1 MNSSCF
7 VIEESQKLYRMKPTP
22 GEKPSLNTTHTLT
35 GRNSIM
41 KKSLIALAVL
51 GAAASAQAADISLYG
66 VVDTGLAYTYE
77 DNWGFND
84 QGLIAHTT
92 DGESNLEMASG
103 INASSRWGI
112 TGSEDL
118 GNGMK
123 VGFKLESAI
132 NTDDGSLGQGDRLFG
147 REASLTLSGDFG
159 KISAGRMGGVGS
171 SAGTYDYVYLIGEAF
186 DGGDFNIW
194 GMTASSRYDNMIT
207 YETPEFA
214 GVKVTAQY
222 SFDGDVNGDNNDY
235 LDDAQHG
242 KEGKTSVDR
251 YASLAVTGGY
261 GNLQFVGAYEYFNHA
276 SNSAVK
282 DDGHL
287 FHLGGNYD
295 FGVTKVF
302 ALAQYYQGV
311 RKAAGW
317 NLADDIIDGLDYEL
331 IAGEGTDGFKG
342 YGLHLGSI
350 TPIGGGDLTVAA
362 YFQDGKLENNYM
374 RDVAESFDLDAQYV
388 GVSARYAYHLSKR
401 TDAYLGAGY
410 AKATLETGSLGG
422 DVHDM
427 EKELIQA
434 YVGLTHRF

>member
-1 MNSSCF
+1 
-7 VIEESQKLYRMKPTP
+7 
-22 GEKPSLNTTHTLT
+22 
-35 GRNSIM
+35 M

-51 GAAASAQAADISLYG
+51 GAAASAQAADVSVYG
-66 VVDTGLAYTYE
+66 VVDTGLAYTY
-77 DNWGFND
+77 ND
-84 QGLIAHTT
+84 EWTVDEHVT

-103 INASSRWGI
+103 INASSRVGI

-123 VGFKLESAI
+123 VGFKLESGI
-132 NTDDGSLGQGDRLFG
+132 NSDDGALNQGGRLFG

-171 SAGTYDYVYLIGEAF
+171 SAGTYDYVYAIGEAF

-222 SFDGDVNGDNNDY
+222 SFDGDTGADNNDY
-235 LDDAQHG
+235 EKDSQHG
-242 KEGKTSVDR
+242 DEGKTNVDR

-276 SNSAVK
+276 STSVVK

-287 FHLGGNYD
+287 VHLGGNYD

-302 ALAQYYQGV
+302 ALAQYYQGI
-311 RKAAGW
+311 RNAAGW
-317 NLADDIIDGLDYEL
+317 DMSGDFLDSEEDL
-331 IAGEGTDGFKG
+331 DPLFGTDGFKG
-342 YGLHLGSI
+342 YGLHIGSI
-350 TPIGGGDLTVAA
+350 TPIGGGDLTLAA
-362 YFQDGKLENNYM
+362 YFQDGKLENVVSEWA
-374 RDVAESFDLDAQYV
+374 DKDDIDAQYV
-388 GVSARYAYHLSKR
+388 GVTARYAYHLSKR

-410 AKATLETGSLGG
+410 AKATLDTASLAA
-422 DVHDM
+422 DLHDM

>member
-1 MNSSCF
+1 
-7 VIEESQKLYRMKPTP
+7 
-22 GEKPSLNTTHTLT
+22 
-35 GRNSIM
+35 M

-51 GAAASAQAADISLYG
+51 GAAASAQAADIWLYG
-66 VVDTGLAYTYE
+66 VVDTGLAYTYN
-77 DNWGFND
+77 DNWARSGED
-84 QGLIAHTT
+84 VVHST
-92 DGESNLEMASG
+92 DGESSLEMASG
-103 INASSRWGI
+103 INASSRFGI
-112 TGSEDL
+112 VGSEEL

-123 VGFKLESAI
+123 VAFKLESGI
-132 NTDDGSLGQGDRLFG
+132 NTDDGSLGQGGRLFG

-222 SFDGDVNGDNNDY
+222 SFDGDTGADNNDY
-235 LDDAQHG
+235 SNAEDGQHG
-242 KEGKTSVDR
+242 TEGKSTVDR
-251 YASLAVTGGY
+251 YASLAVTGGF

-276 SNSAVK
+276 ADSAVK

-302 ALAQYYQGV
+302 ALAQYYQGI
-311 RKAAGW
+311 RNAAGW
-317 NLADDIIDGLDYEL
+317 DLSGDLIENDVADFT
-331 IAGEGTDGFKG
+331 TDGFKG

-362 YFQDGKLENNYM
+362 YFQDGKLENAA
-374 RDVAESFDLDAQYV
+374 DVNTTDSFDVDAQYV
-388 GVSARYAYHLSKR
+388 GVTARYAYHLSKR

-410 AKATLETGSLGG
+410 AKATLDTASDL
-422 DVHDM
+422 DVSHDM

>member
-1 MNSSCF
+1 
-7 VIEESQKLYRMKPTP
+7 
-22 GEKPSLNTTHTLT
+22 
-35 GRNSIM
+35 M

-51 GAAASAQAADISLYG
+51 GAAASAQAADVSVYG
-66 VVDTGLAYTYE
+66 VVDTGLAYTC
-77 DNWGFND
+77 ND
-84 QGLIAHTT
+84 EWTVDEHVT

-103 INASSRWGI
+103 INASSRVGI

-123 VGFKLESAI
+123 VGFKLESGI
-132 NTDDGSLGQGDRLFG
+132 NSDDGALNQGGRLFG

-171 SAGTYDYVYLIGEAF
+171 SAGTYDYVYAIGESF

-222 SFDGDVNGDNNDY
+222 SFDGDTGADNNDY
-235 LDDAQHG
+235 EKDSQHG
-242 KEGKTSVDR
+242 DEGKTNVDR

-276 SNSAVK
+276 STSVVK

-287 FHLGGNYD
+287 VHLGGNYD

-302 ALAQYYQGV
+302 ALAQYYQGI
-311 RKAAGW
+311 RNAAGW
-317 NLADDIIDGLDYEL
+317 DMSGDFLDSEKDL
-331 IAGEGTDGFKG
+331 DPLFGTDGFKG
-342 YGLHLGSI
+342 YGLHIGSI
-350 TPIGGGDLTVAA
+350 TPIGGGDLTLAA
-362 YFQDGKLENNYM
+362 YFQDGKLENVVSEWA
-374 RDVAESFDLDAQYV
+374 DKDDIDAQYV
-388 GVSARYAYHLSKR
+388 GVTARYAYHLSKR

-410 AKATLETGSLGG
+410 AKATLDTASLAA
-422 DVHDM
+422 DLHDM

>member
-1 MNSSCF
+1 
-7 VIEESQKLYRMKPTP
+7 
-22 GEKPSLNTTHTLT
+22 
-35 GRNSIM
+35 M

-66 VVDTGLAYTYE
+66 VVDTGLAYTYQ
-77 DNWGFND
+77 DNWGLAGND
-84 QGLIAHTT
+84 NVAHTT
-92 DGESNLEMASG
+92 DGESSLEMASG
-103 INASSRWGI
+103 INASSRVGI
-112 TGSEDL
+112 VGSEDL

-123 VGFKLESAI
+123 VAFKLESGI
-132 NTDDGSLGQGDRLFG
+132 NTDDGSLGQGGRLFG

-222 SFDGDVNGDNNDY
+222 SFDGDSGADNNDY
-235 LDDAQHG
+235 SNAEDGQHG
-242 KEGKTSVDR
+242 TEGKSTVDR
-251 YASLAVTGGY
+251 YASLAVTGGF

-276 SNSAVK
+276 ADSAVK

-302 ALAQYYQGV
+302 ALAQYYQGI
-311 RKAAGW
+311 RNAAGW
-317 NLADDIIDGLDYEL
+317 DLSGDLIEKDVADFT
-331 IAGEGTDGFKG
+331 TDGFKG

-362 YFQDGKLENNYM
+362 YFQDGKLENAA
-374 RDVAESFDLDAQYV
+374 DVNNTTDSFDVDAQYV
-388 GVSARYAYHLSKR
+388 GVTARYAYHLSKR

-410 AKATLETGSLGG
+410 AKATLDTSSLG

>member
-1 MNSSCF
+1 
-7 VIEESQKLYRMKPTP
+7 
-22 GEKPSLNTTHTLT
+22 
-35 GRNSIM
+35 M

-66 VVDTGLAYTYE
+66 VVDTGLAYTYN
-77 DNWGFND
+77 DNWARSGED
-84 QGLIAHTT
+84 VVHST
-92 DGESNLEMASG
+92 DGESSLEMASG
-103 INASSRWGI
+103 INASSRFGI
-112 TGSEDL
+112 VGSEDL

-123 VGFKLESAI
+123 VAFKLESGI
-132 NTDDGSLGQGDRLFG
+132 NTDDGNLGQGGRLFG

-171 SAGTYDYVYLIGEAF
+171 SAGTYDYVYSIGDAF

-222 SFDGDVNGDNNDY
+222 SFDGDTGADNNDY
-235 LDDAQHG
+235 SDAEDGQHG
-242 KEGKTSVDR
+242 TEGKSTVDR
-251 YASLAVTGGY
+251 YASLAVTGGF

-276 SNSAVK
+276 ADSAVK

-302 ALAQYYQGV
+302 ALAQYYQGI
-311 RKAAGW
+311 RNAAGW
-317 NLADDIIDGLDYEL
+317 DLSGDLIEDDVADFT
-331 IAGEGTDGFKG
+331 TDGFKG

-362 YFQDGKLENNYM
+362 YFQDGKLENAA
-374 RDVAESFDLDAQYV
+374 DVNPTDSFDVDAQYV
-388 GVSARYAYHLSKR
+388 GVTARYAYHLSKR

-410 AKATLETGSLGG
+410 AKATLDTASDL
-422 DVHDM
+422 DVSHDM

>member
-1 MNSSCF
+1 
-7 VIEESQKLYRMKPTP
+7 
-22 GEKPSLNTTHTLT
+22 
-35 GRNSIM
+35 M

-66 VVDTGLAYTYE
+66 VVDTGLAYTYN
-77 DNWGFND
+77 DNWARSGED
-84 QGLIAHTT
+84 VVHST
-92 DGESNLEMASG
+92 DGERSLEMASG
-103 INASSRWGI
+103 INASSRFGI
-112 TGSEDL
+112 VGSEEL

-123 VGFKLESAI
+123 VAFKLESGI
-132 NTDDGSLGQGDRLFG
+132 NTDDGSLGQGGRLFG

-222 SFDGDVNGDNNDY
+222 SFDGDTGADNNDY
-235 LDDAQHG
+235 SNAEDGQHG
-242 KEGKTSVDR
+242 TEGKSTVDR
-251 YASLAVTGGY
+251 YASLAVTGGF

-276 SNSAVK
+276 ADSAVK

-302 ALAQYYQGV
+302 ALAQYYQGI
-311 RKAAGW
+311 RNAAGW
-317 NLADDIIDGLDYEL
+317 DLSGDLIENDVADFT
-331 IAGEGTDGFKG
+331 TDGFKG

-362 YFQDGKLENNYM
+362 YFQDGKLENAA
-374 RDVAESFDLDAQYV
+374 DVNTTDSFDVDAQYV
-388 GVSARYAYHLSKR
+388 GVTARYAYHLSKR

-410 AKATLETGSLGG
+410 AKATLDTSSLG

>member
-1 MNSSCF
+1 
-7 VIEESQKLYRMKPTP
+7 
-22 GEKPSLNTTHTLT
+22 
-35 GRNSIM
+35 M

-66 VVDTGLAYTYE
+66 VVDTGLAYTYN
-77 DNWGFND
+77 DNWARSGED
-84 QGLIAHTT
+84 VVHST
-92 DGESNLEMASG
+92 DGESSLEMASG
-103 INASSRWGI
+103 INASSRFGI
-112 TGSEDL
+112 VGSEEL

-123 VGFKLESAI
+123 VAFKLESGI
-132 NTDDGSLGQGDRLFG
+132 NTDDGSLGQGGRLFG

-222 SFDGDVNGDNNDY
+222 SFDGDTGADNNDY
-235 LDDAQHG
+235 SNAEDGQHG
-242 KEGKTSVDR
+242 TEGKSTVDR
-251 YASLAVTGGY
+251 YASLAVTGGF

-276 SNSAVK
+276 ADSAVK

-302 ALAQYYQGV
+302 ALAQYYQGI
-311 RKAAGW
+311 RNAAGW
-317 NLADDIIDGLDYEL
+317 DLSGDLIENDVADFT
-331 IAGEGTDGFKG
+331 TDGFKG

-362 YFQDGKLENNYM
+362 YFQDGKLENAA
-374 RDVAESFDLDAQYV
+374 DVNTTDSFDVDAQYV
-388 GVSARYAYHLSKR
+388 GVTARYAYHLSKR

-410 AKATLETGSLGG
+410 AKATLDTASDL
-422 DVHDM
+422 DVSHDM

>member
-1 MNSSCF
+1 
-7 VIEESQKLYRMKPTP
+7 
-22 GEKPSLNTTHTLT
+22 
-35 GRNSIM
+35 M

-66 VVDTGLAYTYE
+66 VVDTGLAYTYN
-77 DNWGFND
+77 DNWARSGED
-84 QGLIAHTT
+84 VVHST
-92 DGESNLEMASG
+92 DGESSLEMASG
-103 INASSRWGI
+103 INASSRFGI
-112 TGSEDL
+112 VGSEDL

-123 VGFKLESAI
+123 VAFKLESGI
-132 NTDDGSLGQGDRLFG
+132 NTDDGNLGQGGRLFG

-171 SAGTYDYVYLIGEAF
+171 SAGTYDYVYSIGDAF

-222 SFDGDVNGDNNDY
+222 SFAGDTGADNNDY
-235 LDDAQHG
+235 SDAEDGQHG
-242 KEGKTSVDR
+242 TEGKSTVDR
-251 YASLAVTGGY
+251 YASLAVTGGF

-276 SNSAVK
+276 ADSAVK

-302 ALAQYYQGV
+302 ALAQYYQGI
-311 RKAAGW
+311 RNAAGW
-317 NLADDIIDGLDYEL
+317 DLSGDLIEDDVADFT
-331 IAGEGTDGFKG
+331 TDGFKG

-350 TPIGGGDLTVAA
+350 PPIGGGDLTVAA
-362 YFQDGKLENNYM
+362 YFQDGKLENAA
-374 RDVAESFDLDAQYV
+374 DVNPTDSFDVDAQYV
-388 GVSARYAYHLSKR
+388 GVTARYAYHLSKR

-410 AKATLETGSLGG
+410 AKATLDTASDL
-422 DVHDM
+422 DVSHDM

>member
-1 MNSSCF
+1 
-7 VIEESQKLYRMKPTP
+7 
-22 GEKPSLNTTHTLT
+22 
-35 GRNSIM
+35 M

-51 GAAASAQAADISLYG
+51 GAAASAQAADVSVYG
-66 VVDTGLAYTYE
+66 VVDTGLAYTY
-77 DNWGFND
+77 ND
-84 QGLIAHTT
+84 EWTVDEHVT

-103 INASSRWGI
+103 INASSRVGI

-123 VGFKLESAI
+123 VGFKLESGI
-132 NTDDGSLGQGDRLFG
+132 NSDDGALNQGGRLFG

-171 SAGTYDYVYLIGEAF
+171 SAGTYDYVYAIGESF

-222 SFDGDVNGDNNDY
+222 SFDGDTGADNDDY
-235 LDDAQHG
+235 TAKDQHG
-242 KEGKTSVDR
+242 DEGKTNVDR
-251 YASLAVTGGY
+251 YASLAVTGTV
-261 GNLQFVGAYEYFNHA
+261 GNLQFVGAYENFNHA
-276 SNSAVK
+276 STSIVQ

-287 FHLGGNYD
+287 VHLGGNYD

-311 RKAAGW
+311 RNAAGW
-317 NLADDIIDGLDYEL
+317 DMSGDFLDSEETL
-331 IAGEGTDGFKG
+331 PDAFGTDGFKG
-342 YGLHLGSI
+342 YGLHIGSI

-362 YFQDGKLENNYM
+362 YFQDGKLENVTSELANKQDFY
-374 RDVAESFDLDAQYV
+374 AQYV

-410 AKATLETGSLGG
+410 AKATLETASLAT
-422 DVHDM
+422 DLHDM

>member
-1 MNSSCF
+1 
-7 VIEESQKLYRMKPTP
+7 
-22 GEKPSLNTTHTLT
+22 
-35 GRNSIM
+35 M
-41 KKSLIALAVL
+41 KKSLLALAVL
-51 GAAASAQAADISLYG
+51 GAAASAQAADVSVYG
-66 VVDTGLAYTYE
+66 VVDTGLAYTYQ
-77 DNWGFND
+77 DNWGIADNTV
-84 QGLIAHTT
+84 AHTT
-92 DGESNLEMASG
+92 DGESSLEMASG
-103 INASSRWGI
+103 INASSRFGI
-112 TGSEDL
+112 VGSEDL

-123 VGFKLESAI
+123 VAFKLESGI
-132 NTDDGSLGQGDRLFG
+132 NTDDGSLGQGGRLFG

-222 SFDGDVNGDNNDY
+222 SFDGDTGADNNDY
-235 LDDAQHG
+235 DDAEDGQHG
-242 KEGKTSVDR
+242 TEGKSTVDR
-251 YASLAVTGGY
+251 YASLALTGGF

-276 SNSAVK
+276 ANSAVK

-302 ALAQYYQGV
+302 ALAQYYQGI
-311 RKAAGW
+311 RNAAGW
-317 NLADDIIDGLDYEL
+317 DLSGDLIEDDV
-331 IAGEGTDGFKG
+331 AVFTTDGFKG

-362 YFQDGKLENNYM
+362 YFQDGKLENAA
-374 RDVAESFDLDAQYV
+374 DLGTTDSFDVDAQYV
-388 GVSARYAYHLSKR
+388 GVTARYAYHLSKR

-410 AKATLETGSLGG
+410 AKATLDTASDL
-422 DVHDM
+422 DASHDM

>member
-1 MNSSCF
+1 
-7 VIEESQKLYRMKPTP
+7 
-22 GEKPSLNTTHTLT
+22 
-35 GRNSIM
+35 M

-66 VVDTGLAYTYE
+66 VVDTGLAYTYN
-77 DNWGFND
+77 DNWGYDANGD
-84 QGLIAHTT
+84 VSHTT

-112 TGSEDL
+112 RGSEDL
-118 GNGMK
+118 GNGLK
-123 VGFKLESAI
+123 VGFKLESGVSS
-132 NTDDGSLGQGDRLFG
+132 DDGTLSQGGRLFG
-147 REASLTLSGDFG
+147 REASLSLSGAFG
-159 KISAGRMGGVGS
+159 TISAGRMGGVGS
-171 SAGTYDYVYLIGEAF
+171 SARTYDYVYLIGEAF

-214 GVKVTAQY
+214 GMKVTAQY
-222 SFDGDVNGDNNDY
+222 SFDGDTGADNDDY
-235 LDDAQHG
+235 TAEDQHG
-242 KEGKTSVDR
+242 TEGKTNVDR

-276 SNSAVK
+276 STSIVK
-282 DDGHL
+282 EDGHL
-287 FHLGGNYD
+287 VHLGGNYD

-302 ALAQYYQGV
+302 ALAQYYQGI
-311 RKAAGW
+311 RNAAGW
-317 NLADDIIDGLDYEL
+317 DMTDDL
-331 IAGEGTDGFKG
+331 IAGDPLAADDRTDGFKG
-342 YGLHLGSI
+342 YGLHIGSI
-350 TPIGGGDLTVAA
+350 TPIGGGDLTLAA
-362 YFQDGKLENNYM
+362 YFQDGKLENIGKPQ
-374 RDVAESFDLDAQYV
+374 DSVDIDAQYV

-410 AKATLETGSLGG
+410 AKATLDTSVDNWE
-422 DVHDM
+422 DHDM

>member
-1 MNSSCF
+1 
-7 VIEESQKLYRMKPTP
+7 
-22 GEKPSLNTTHTLT
+22 
-35 GRNSIM
+35 M

-66 VVDTGLAYTYE
+66 VVDTGLAYTY
-77 DNWGFND
+77 ND
-84 QGLIAHTT
+84 DWTIGDKGNIVHSA

-103 INASSRWGI
+103 INASSRFGI
-112 TGSEDL
+112 VGSEDL

-123 VGFKLESAI
+123 VSFKLESGI
-132 NTDDGSLGQGDRLFG
+132 NTDDGSLGQGGRLFG

-171 SAGTYDYVYLIGEAF
+171 SAGTYDYVYAIGEAF

-222 SFDGDVNGDNNDY
+222 SFDGDTGADNDDY
-235 LDDAQHG
+235 EDKAQHG
-242 KEGKTSVDR
+242 TEGKSTVDR
-251 YASLAVTGGY
+251 YASLAVTGGL

-276 SNSAVK
+276 ANTVMK

-302 ALAQYYQGV
+302 ALAQYYQGI
-311 RKAAGW
+311 RNAAGW
-317 NLADDIIDGLDYEL
+317 NLTDDILDTDMEYSDTD
-331 IAGEGTDGFKG
+331 GTDGFKG
-342 YGLHLGSI
+342 YGLHIGSI

-362 YFQDGKLENNYM
+362 YFQDGKLENLG
-374 RDVAESFDLDAQYV
+374 DKDTFDLDAQYV

-410 AKATLETGSLGG
+410 AKTTL
-422 DVHDM
+422 DVSDEYAGQHDM

>member
-1 MNSSCF
+1 
-7 VIEESQKLYRMKPTP
+7 
-22 GEKPSLNTTHTLT
+22 
-35 GRNSIM
+35 M

-51 GAAASAQAADISLYG
+51 GVAASAQAADVSVYG
-66 VVDTGLAYTYE
+66 VVDTGLAYTY
-77 DNWGFND
+77 ND
-84 QGLIAHTT
+84 EWTVDEHVT

-103 INASSRWGI
+103 INASSRVGI

-123 VGFKLESAI
+123 VSFKLESGI
-132 NTDDGSLGQGDRLFG
+132 NSDDGALNQGGRLFG

-171 SAGTYDYVYLIGEAF
+171 SAGTYDYVYAIGEAF

-222 SFDGDVNGDNNDY
+222 SFDGDTGADNDDY
-235 LDDAQHG
+235 TAKDQHG
-242 KEGKTSVDR
+242 DEGKTNVDR
-251 YASLAVTGGY
+251 YASLAVTGGF

-276 SNSAVK
+276 STSAVK

-287 FHLGGNYD
+287 VHLGGNYD

-302 ALAQYYQGV
+302 ALAQYYQGI
-311 RKAAGW
+311 RNAAGW
-317 NLADDIIDGLDYEL
+317 DMSGDFLDSEEDL
-331 IAGEGTDGFKG
+331 DPLFGTDGFKG
-342 YGLHLGSI
+342 YGLHIGSI
-350 TPIGGGDLTVAA
+350 TPIGGGDLTLAA
-362 YFQDGKLENNYM
+362 YFQDGKLENVVNEWA
-374 RDVAESFDLDAQYV
+374 DKDDIDAQYV
-388 GVSARYAYHLSKR
+388 GVTARYAYHLSKR

-410 AKATLETGSLGG
+410 AKATLDTASLAA
-422 DVHDM
+422 DLHDM
-427 EKELIQA
+427 EKELFQA

>member
-1 MNSSCF
+1 
-7 VIEESQKLYRMKPTP
+7 
-22 GEKPSLNTTHTLT
+22 
-35 GRNSIM
+35 M

-51 GAAASAQAADISLYG
+51 GAAASAQAADVSVYG
-66 VVDTGLAYTYE
+66 VVDTGLAYTY
-77 DNWGFND
+77 ND
-84 QGLIAHTT
+84 EWTVDEHVT

-103 INASSRWGI
+103 INASSRVGI

-123 VGFKLESAI
+123 VGFKLESGI
-132 NTDDGSLGQGDRLFG
+132 NSDDGALNQGGRLFG

-171 SAGTYDYVYLIGEAF
+171 SAGTYDYVYLIGDAF

-222 SFDGDVNGDNNDY
+222 SFDGDTGADNDDY
-235 LDDAQHG
+235 EKGSQHG
-242 KEGKTSVDR
+242 DEGKTNVDR

-276 SNSAVK
+276 STSVVK

-287 FHLGGNYD
+287 VHLGGNYD

-302 ALAQYYQGV
+302 ALAQYYQGI
-311 RKAAGW
+311 RNAAGW
-317 NLADDIIDGLDYEL
+317 DMSGDFLDSEEDL
-331 IAGEGTDGFKG
+331 DPLFGTDGFKG
-342 YGLHLGSI
+342 YGLHIGSI
-350 TPIGGGDLTVAA
+350 TPIGGGDLTLAA
-362 YFQDGKLENNYM
+362 YFQDGKLENVVSEWA
-374 RDVAESFDLDAQYV
+374 DKDDIDAQYV
-388 GVSARYAYHLSKR
+388 GVTARYAYHLSKR

-410 AKATLETGSLGG
+410 AKATLDTASLAA
-422 DVHDM
+422 DLHDM

>member
-1 MNSSCF
+1 
-7 VIEESQKLYRMKPTP
+7 
-22 GEKPSLNTTHTLT
+22 
-35 GRNSIM
+35 M

-51 GAAASAQAADISLYG
+51 GAAASAQAADVSVYG
-66 VVDTGLAYTYE
+66 VVDTGLAYTY
-77 DNWGFND
+77 ND
-84 QGLIAHTT
+84 EWTVDEHVT

-103 INASSRWGI
+103 INASSRVGI

-123 VGFKLESAI
+123 VSFKLESGI
-132 NTDDGSLGQGDRLFG
+132 NSDDGALNQGGRLFG

-171 SAGTYDYVYLIGEAF
+171 SAGTYDYVYAIGEAF

-222 SFDGDVNGDNNDY
+222 SFDGDTGADNDDY
-235 LDDAQHG
+235 TAKDQHG
-242 KEGKTSVDR
+242 DEGKTNVDR
-251 YASLAVTGGY
+251 YASLAVTGGF

-276 SNSAVK
+276 STSAVK

-287 FHLGGNYD
+287 VHLGGNYD

-302 ALAQYYQGV
+302 ALAQYYQGI
-311 RKAAGW
+311 RNAAGW
-317 NLADDIIDGLDYEL
+317 DMSGDFLDSEEDL
-331 IAGEGTDGFKG
+331 DPLFGTDGFKG
-342 YGLHLGSI
+342 YGLHIGSI
-350 TPIGGGDLTVAA
+350 TPIGGGDLTLAA
-362 YFQDGKLENNYM
+362 YFQDGKLENVVN
-374 RDVAESFDLDAQYV
+374 DWADKDDIDAQYV
-388 GVSARYAYHLSKR
+388 GVTARYAYHLSKR

-410 AKATLETGSLGG
+410 AKATLDTASLAA
-422 DVHDM
+422 DLHDM
-427 EKELIQA
+427 EKELFQA